1 MFTAGVRTG
10 AESAVW
16 RRRVRAKAAIRG
28 GSHWAA
34 LMTDYTKFYE
44 LIHHGV
50 LANCAL
56 AQGAQAWRLRIE
68 LRLFRSPRV
77 LVLCGIASALL
88 WPCRWVP
95 AGASYACALEKALL
109 RPALT
114 DAANRLP
121 RGTDMCV
128 WMM

>member
-1 MFTAGVRTG
+1 
-10 AESAVW
+10 
-16 RRRVRAKAAIRG
+16 
-28 GSHWAA
+28 
-34 LMTDYTKFYE
+34 MTEYTKFSE
-44 LIHHGV
+44 LTHHVV

-56 AQGAQAWRLRIE
+56 AQGAPAWRLRIE
-68 LRLFRSPRV
+68 LRLVASPRV

-88 WPCRWVP
+88 WPCKLVP
-95 AGASYACALEKALL
+95 AGASYACALAQALI

>member
-1 MFTAGVRTG
+1 
-10 AESAVW
+10 
-16 RRRVRAKAAIRG
+16 
-28 GSHWAA
+28 
-34 LMTDYTKFYE
+34 MTEYTKLSE
-44 LIHHGV
+44 LTHHVV

-56 AQGAQAWRLRIE
+56 AQGAPAWRPRIE
-68 LRLFRSPRV
+68 LRLFASPRV

-88 WPCRWVP
+88 WPCKLVP
-95 AGASYACALEKALL
+95 SGASYACALAQALL
-109 RPALT
+109 RPALTEAANRLPQRTCVCVDDVIAYATLEGQGEALT

>member
-1 MFTAGVRTG
+1 
-10 AESAVW
+10 
-16 RRRVRAKAAIRG
+16 
-28 GSHWAA
+28 
-34 LMTDYTKFYE
+34 MTEYTKLSE
-44 LIHHGV
+44 LTHHVV

-56 AQGAQAWRLRIE
+56 AQGAPAWRPRIE
-68 LRLFRSPRV
+68 LRLVASP
-77 LVLCGIASALL
+77 SALL